1 MCCVSAQGCN
11 RCASRADGCMSNAKA
26 APPTRSL
33 CCASPT
39 SEAIAERNTKLN
51 IAFIITMYKGHFFSS
66 GDVLIDTTNAF
77 TISPHHCLG
86 YLLSTPLS
94 PAALPPRLYDT
105 TCCHAAPKTL
115 PPVRAFPTFSEYCC
129 TVSPTVSFDTRSSVL
144 PT

>member
-94 PAALPPRLYDT
+94 PAATPPDR
-105 TCCHAAPKTL
+105 KR
-115 PPVRAFPTFSEYCC
+115 VG
-129 TVSPTVSFDTRSSVL
+129 
-144 PT
+144 